1 MTQKETHAYFSM
13 LIQINGE
20 CQSKQSSGWTRI
32 PQLKN
37 EQNWMRVTYRA
48 IYSADLFMLPLFRFH
63 YDSWLK

>member
-20 CQSKQSSGWTRI
+20 CQSKQSSGWTRF

-48 IYSADLFMLPLFRFH
+48 I
-63 YDSWLK
+63 